1 MVVYSPRWVPFAL
14 SSISADIAVDVPP
27 KTDESVSET
36 AVEPNSASPAFVA
49 RDAACASRRLIA
61 AAWPDS
67 SHGSTPGERGGV
79 RAVSPSPVPRFGLHQ
94 PGATLPQQL
103 QLLDKG

>member
-1 MVVYSPRWVPFAL
+1 VVVYSPRWVPFAL

-27 KTDESVSET
+27 KADESVSET

-61 AAWPDS
+61 AAWPD
-67 SHGSTPGERGGV
+67 GSRGDTPGERGGV
-79 RAVSPSPVPRFGLHQ
+79 RAVSRPRARCS
-94 PGATLPQQL
+94 GAAQALETRLE
-103 QLLDKG
+103 KRR